1 MMKRTLFIACAALM
15 CLFSIPTMAQ
25 LPTNN
30 TDISPL
36 LIGEQVPDVML
47 TGTDGKEYSLVSLT
61 KDKPTI
67 IIFYRGKWCSNC
79 IRHFSQEIAPI
90 ETQISELGY
99 NMLAICPDVPDTL
112 IKTAQKVNLNPA
124 HFYSDG
130 EGALSKAMGVA
141 VQQQE
146 RMLPMLS
153 SYSGG
158 KNKGYLPVPGEFIL
172 DTNQKII
179 FEYINPMSPSDKLRI
194 RGKFLMAVLQ
204 ALK

>member
-1 MMKRTLFIACAALM
+1 MMKRNLLIACAALM
-15 CLFSIPTMAQ
+15 CLFGHQTIAQ

-30 TDISPL
+30 TDIAPL

-61 KDKPTI
+61 KDKPTL

-90 ETQISELGY
+90 EKQIFDLGY
-99 NMLAICPDVPDTL
+99 NMLAVCPDMPDTL

-130 EGALSKAMGVA
+130 EGALSKAMGIA
-141 VQQQE
+141 VQQSE
-146 RMLPMLS
+146 RMLTMLS
-153 SYSGG
+153 NYSGG
-158 KNKGYLPVPGEFIL
+158 KNKGFLPVPGEFIL
-172 DTNQKII
+172 DTNQKIL
-179 FEYINPMSPSDKLRI
+179 FEYINPMGSSDKLRI